1 MSTIITNCHTNTNI
15 ENKYYMLNRISIREY
30 FKNYN
35 HIVVITNY
43 DYANKLKNINH
54 DVVVYIDIDDMCFSK
69 DILDNIIRN
78 RFVKH
83 IYSTNLNY
91 NHPSITFVPLGLGLW
106 GFDFTKVCVNKNNDI
121 SNLINNQN
129 DEFFNK
135 TICLLS
141 KNKKLNYKD
150 RKKVIFMDW
159 YNGNENTFDCP
170 TKKRV
175 YLERSK
181 YYNQFKSKE
190 SEFIAN
196 GYSFYTSDHR
206 VDVNTLWDTLSDGI
220 FVISPP
226 GNGYDCHR
234 TYENL
239 ALGNVPILLRNKD
252 ICDNGFFE
260 RVGCIVVDNYSQIT
274 PDFLDSYIDT
284 HTYDP
289 EIKEELLLRYWFHKI
304 KNCQ

>member
-1 MSTIITNCHTNTNI
+1 MENNSNCYSNI
-15 ENKYYMLNRISIREY
+15 GVDNKNYMLNRISIREY
-30 FKNYN
+30 MKNYN
-35 HIVVITNY
+35 HIIIIENWNY
-43 DYANKLKNINH
+43 KDKIINIKH
-54 DVVVYIDIDDMCFSK
+54 DVVVYIDIDDTCFPK
-69 DILDNIIRN
+69 DILNNIMRN
-78 RFVKH
+78 QFVKH
-83 IYSTNLNY
+83 IYTTNLNY
-91 NHPSITFVPLGLGLW
+91 KHPKITFVPLGIGLW
-106 GFDFTKVCVNKNNDI
+106 GFDFSKVCVNKNSDI
-121 SNLINNQN
+121 SNLINDRN

-159 YNGNENTFDCP
+159 YNGNEHYGCP
-170 TKKRV
+170 TKQRV
-175 YLERSK
+175 YRERSK
-181 YYNQFKSKE
+181 YYNQFKSRE
-190 SEFIAN
+190 NSFIDK
-196 GYSFYTSDHR
+196 GYSFYTSENR
-206 VDVNTLWDTLSDGI
+206 VDVNTLWDILSDGI

-239 ALGNVPILLRNKD
+239 ALGNVPILLKNKD

-260 RVGCIVVDNYSQIT
+260 RIGCIVIDDYSQIT
-274 PDFLDSYIDT
+274 PEFLDSYIDT